1 MAQTSLNI
9 GRILDTLSEKSK
21 RPRYAF
27 MVLNLLAEQAG
38 PGNRA
43 GPFVTG
49 DNGET
54 MPLREWIGDRLSR
67 MSGRDKRR
75 QALEKRIRAS
85 LKDKLPDDLIEAQQL
100 VDSAVADHVRATG
113 ADNASRVFAEL
124 ERCGYL
130 TRFYQGRFTNHENRG
145 GLRNL
150 VCVLDGDAI
159 AALRRRDMLI

>member
-1 MAQTSLNI
+1 MAHNSLNV
-9 GRILDTLSEKSK
+9 GQILDTLSEKST

-38 PGNRA
+38 PGNKA
-43 GPFVTG
+43 GPFVLGDTG
-49 DNGET
+49 VP

-75 QALEKRIRAS
+75 KALERRIRAS
-85 LKDKLPDDLIEAQQL
+85 MQDKLPDDLLEAQQL
-100 VDSAVADHVRATG
+100 VDIAVADHVRTTG

-130 TRFYQGRFTNHENRG
+130 KRFYQGRITNHENRG